1 GAHRDRSLPSSP
13 LAQVDGR
20 SCALPLLPRVLSLV
34 PILLAFVGVA
44 YAAFIGW
51 CAWRNARGP
60 ASGAE
65 APHGT
70 YANGNGAVA
79 HRTARDPLP
88 RIAVLVA
95 ARDEEATI
103 SRCLDALLAQDYP
116 ADRIEIVVAD
126 DHSTDRTAEI
136 VHRYA
141 ERTAPVVLAGSSETL
156 PVSAPEASGDGAPP
170 DTGEIQVRYV
180 RVPDPEGDLCGKALA
195 IHTATEKTEAPV
207 LLVTDADCAPPRGWA
222 RALVASL
229 TGETGLTGGLTL
241 MEQRTAF
248 HAAQSLDWAFLL
260 GAASA
265 MTEAGL
271 PATAMGNNIA
281 FTREAYESVGG
292 YPGLPFSVTED
303 YALFKAIAE
312 AGRWRV
318 RFPIEPETVVRTLPA
333 RSLAHAYRQRRR
345 WARGGMRAGPAM
357 WGAYTLAHLA
367 HLVPLLGLVLAP
379 AVGAGVLAVKA
390 GADAAHLSAVLRRSQ
405 AEPLRLGPFLLFEG
419 FLFLYMCTLPLA
431 LLLAPRIRWKGRTH

>member
-1 GAHRDRSLPSSP
+1 M
-13 LAQVDGR
+13 
-20 SCALPLLPRVLSLV
+20 LSIV
-34 PILLAFVGVA
+34 PALLASVGVA
-44 YAAFIGW
+44 YAVFIGW
-51 CAWRNARGP
+51 CAWRNARG
-60 ASGAE
+60 ASASVPTAHAAGLL
-65 APHGT
+65 
-70 YANGNGAVA
+70 ANGTGTNGTRTNGV
-79 HRTARDPLP
+79 HGRTARDPLP

-103 SRCLDALLAQDYP
+103 ERCLDALLAQDYP

-126 DHSTDRTAEI
+126 DHSTDQTASI
-136 VHRYA
+136 VRRYA
-141 ERTAPVVLAGSSETL
+141 EQSAPLVLAGSG
-156 PVSAPEASGDGAPP
+156 VSPEASGDRLGPGGDLASG
-170 DTGEIQVRYV
+170 DGIRVRYV
-180 RVPDPEGDLCGKALA
+180 RVPDPEGPLCGKALA
-195 IHTATEKTEAPV
+195 IHTATEQTDAPV

-229 TGETGLTGGLTL
+229 SGEDALTGGLTL

-281 FTREAYESVGG
+281 FTREAYDSVGG

-312 AGRWRV
+312 VGLWRV

-333 RSLAHAYRQRRR
+333 RSFAHAYRQRRR
-345 WARGGMRAGPAM
+345 WARGGMRAGPAL
-357 WGAYTLAHLA
+357 WAAYTLAHLA
-367 HLVPLLGLVLAP
+367 HLIPVVGLALAP
-379 AVGAGVLAVKA
+379 AIGAGVLAVKI
-390 GADAAHLSAVLRRSQ
+390 GVDALHLSAVLRRSQ
-405 AEPLRLGPFLLFEG
+405 AGRLRLGPFLLFEG